1 MEFRATWPILD
12 DTLGMD
18 DLIAEAEADLPNVRP
33 HGVRLFHRRWSIEDG
48 HLCLIA
54 DTQGSNKYGRKLPA
68 EPLLTYVKTLQRK
81 LNNAQERVIERAKVT
96 GVVTIYSADRFAIK
110 ALGVHP
116 ACIWGDEWFDSD
128 EVGPCQ

>member
-12 DTLGMD
+12 DTMSMD
-18 DLIAEAEADLPNVRP
+18 ELIAEAEADLPNVRP
-33 HGVRLFHRRWSIEDG
+33 RGLRLFHRRWSIGDG
-48 HLCLIA
+48 HLCLTA
-54 DTQGSNKYGRKLPA
+54 DAQDSNKWGRKLPA
-68 EPLLTYVKTLQRK
+68 EPLLTYVKTLQHK
-81 LNNAQERVIERAKVT
+81 LDKTDERVIERAKAT

-128 EVGPCQ
+128 EAC